1 MKSCPALYED
11 IIEIF
16 SGNNIGS
23 QQLYLLFVVCEFTLG
38 IMHALER
45 LFQTIVFFLHVLQLI
60 IFTIYDLLLLLYLII

>member
-23 QQLYLLFVVCEFTLG
+23 QQLYLLFVVYEFTLG

-45 LFQTIVFFLHVLQLI
+45 LFQTIVFFLHIL
-60 IFTIYDLLLLLYLII
+60 